1 MSRRRTSAC
10 AGVVRTAYVSAV
22 LSLCA
27 VLVVGCAGDQ
37 LEAEVPD
44 GEATAARGR
53 KPGSAGTNVGR
64 QGPQAARPPMNAAAV
79 GPYKAGQAAFRK
91 GDLAAARTQFKAA
104 TAADSNAYEAYY
116 ALGTT
121 HQRLAETDLA
131 AEAYRRAL
139 DIVPDYEAA
148 IESITRLYLAA
159 GRVSDAETYL
169 NRLRGQTPNSAAVLG
184 ALAEVKS
191 VQKDSTAAQQLAQ
204 QALKA
209 NPDYRPAMVTL
220 ARDHYRNRRLD
231 LALYALT
238 AILDG
243 YGAENPPRDKNNGE
257 ARLIRSLIY
266 KEQGHRKAA
275 IDELRKVVDLRPDIV
290 EARVNLAVYMLEA
303 GNAPEAVPLLEGA
316 LAYEPTNVLVH
327 LNLGDA
333 YRLQG
338 RPDEA
343 LKQLTWVTQADTT
356 LAQAHYNIGLVY
368 LFSEPP
374 AGMTPAQAVDK
385 AIAAFE
391 TYQKMQPRTRPGA
404 GDDAQELLT
413 RAKNK
418 KAIMEAM
425 SAPPPSSGGAGGTT
439 DDGFDEFE

>member
-1 MSRRRTSAC
+1 MPRPTAWRFKGWLYLGATLTVGLPNIVAC
-10 AGVVRTAYVSAV
+10 SEQANP
-22 LSLCA
+22 
-27 VLVVGCAGDQ
+27 
-37 LEAEVPD
+37 EVPD
-44 GEATAARGR
+44 AETTATARR
-53 KPGSAGTNVGR
+53 PGASG
-64 QGPQAARPPMNAAAV
+64 QGAIQREQPHADRPPMNAAAA
-79 GPYKAGQAAFRK
+79 GPYKAGQVAFRK

-104 TAADSNAYEAYY
+104 TAADPSAYEAYY

-121 HQRLAETDLA
+121 HQRLSETDLA
-131 AEAYRRAL
+131 AEAYRRSL
-139 DIVPDYEAA
+139 DLVPDYEAA
-148 IESITRLYLAA
+148 IESITRLYL
-159 GRVSDAETYL
+159 GVNRVSDAETYL
-169 NRLRGQTPNSAAVLG
+169 NRLRGQVPNSAAVLG

-191 VQKDSTAAQQLAQ
+191 VQKDSAAAQQLAQ

-220 ARDHYRNRRLD
+220 ARDHFRNRRLD

-243 YGAENPPRDKNNGE
+243 YGPENPPRDKNSGE
-257 ARLIRSLIY
+257 ARLIRALIY
-266 KEQGHRKAA
+266 KEQGHRKPA
-275 IDELRKVVDLRPDIV
+275 IDELRRVVELRPDVV

-316 LAYEPTNVLVH
+316 LAYDPSNVLVH

-343 LKQLTWVTQADTT
+343 LKQLIWVTQADPT
-356 LAQAHYNIGLVY
+356 LAQARYNIGLVY
-368 LFSEPP
+368 LFSEAP
-374 AGMTPAQAVDK
+374 AGVTPAQAIDK
-385 AIAAFE
+385 AIAEFE
-391 TYQKMQPRTRPGA
+391 MYQKMQPRTRPGA
-404 GDDAQELLT
+404 GDDAQELLA

-418 KAIMEAM
+418 KAILEAM
-425 SAPPPSSGGAGGTT
+425 NAPAPAPGNTGGTT